1 MRWNLKS
8 VFLTASV
15 ALFALGA
22 MVGTASA
29 NENAAAEGVPTFNAD
44 VAPILYENC
53 ASCHRDGQVA
63 PMSLTSYAE
72 VRPWARAIKTKVVS
86 REMPP
91 WFADPRY
98 GHFKNVPTLSQAEID
113 TVAAWADGGAP
124 EGVGAEPVVPT
135 FVSEW
140 KHDRPP
146 DFVLE
151 MPIEFE
157 VPAQGELEY
166 VKMWVDNPWQE
177 DVYLEAVQ
185 MRPGNS
191 GVVHHAGMHT
201 RALPPGTKIG
211 ERQLYPGGQLI
222 PQPVPMDENESEEAK
237 RASQATVASGN
248 NGQDQ
253 LLLFYAPGSGFA
265 KYPEGTGK
273 RVYGDRYIVFDNH
286 YTLTGR
292 PEKDRSMGG
301 FWFTKEK
308 PTHQVITTSGSGR
321 VRIIENTEQLSAAGG
336 DCVGRERDDALCRA
350 AAGGAAAMPII
361 PAHADDFKV
370 TGIWPITDDT
380 TIYGLWPHMHFRGKD
395 MTYIVSYPDGTEEVV
410 LNVPNYDFNWQLV
423 HDFVEPLKVPAG
435 STIKTISHYDNSVK
449 NRYNPAPDRDVQ
461 WSEQSWDEMFIMWAK
476 FSVDKND
483 LRLEQQPPTQD

>member
-1 MRWNLKS
+1 MRWSLKS
-8 VFLTASV
+8 VFVTVSV
-15 ALFALGA
+15 ALFAIGA
-22 MVGTASA
+22 MAGTVSA

-44 VAPILYENC
+44 VASILYENC

-63 PMSLTSYAE
+63 PMSLTSYSE

-98 GHFKNVPTLSQAEID
+98 GHFKNVPTLTQAEID

-166 VKMWVDNPWQE
+166 VKLWVDNPWQE

-185 MRPGNS
+185 MRPGNAE
-191 GVVHHAGMHT
+191 VVHHAGMHT
-201 RALPPGTKIG
+201 RGLPPGTKMG

-321 VRIIENTEQLSAAGG
+321 VRIIENTEQLSADTG
-336 DCVGRERDDALCRA
+336 DCVGRERDDRQCSA
-350 AAGGAAAMPII
+350 AAGGTAAMPSHSG
-361 PAHADDFKV
+361 PRRRLQGHGDLADHRRHHDLRSVAAHALPWQGYDLHRQLPRWHGGGRLERADLRFQLAA
-370 TGIWPITDDT
+370 GPR
-380 TIYGLWPHMHFRGKD
+380 FRG
-395 MTYIVSYPDGTEEVV
+395 TA
-410 LNVPNYDFNWQLV
+410 Q
-423 HDFVEPLKVPAG
+423 G
-435 STIKTISHYDNSVK
+435 SRWKHNQDN
-449 NRYNPAPDRDVQ
+449 
-461 WSEQSWDEMFIMWAK
+461 QS
-476 FSVDKND
+476 
-483 LRLEQQPPTQD
+483 LRQQRQESLQPVT